1 MSDKELIEK
10 MNKKLNSD
18 SSVKKIPVKIINKE
32 SNEKDDK
39 ELDKDLIDKLNKTE
53 FLADIPEVK
62 VEEKEDCCGN
72 CCDCGCDCEFKEDNE
87 PCDNTCSY
95 DKLKD
100 ELNIEKPL
108 VYNLKYEI
116 GKIKD
121 VYKKFEKSQWQEE
134 IQKIIDKTPLKK
146 FLGCSSRFLCTP
158 FGQMFID
165 ALATNPTY
173 KWNDI
178 IDKRKE
184 FDSFLSFKNDISNVK
199 NAIDTFYKI
208 PIETETEKIKEENK
222 TKNNPY
228 KVFDFEKSKELIN
241 KLDCIDKGV
250 PLTAKPNSII
260 DDLRNNC
267 DTEEIISK
275 IKNEI
280 EKRKKERN
288 KKANEVWYFI
298 KDNVESMEDYM
309 HKYDNQLVTI
319 NELNTLFEKYVDM
332 WNLLK
337 ETI

>member
-10 MNKKLNSD
+10 MNKKLNPD

-39 ELDKDLIDKLNKTE
+39 ELV
-53 FLADIPEVK
+53 DIPQVK

-72 CCDCGCDCEFKEDNE
+72 CCDCGCDCEFKEDDE

-146 FLGCSSRFLCTP
+146 ILGCSSRFLCTP

-199 NAIDTFYKI
+199 NAIDTL
-208 PIETETEKIKEENK
+208 PICGIFNNEKSIETEKIEEKNK

-250 PLTAKPNSII
+250 PFTVKPNSII
-260 DDLRNNC
+260 DELRNSC

-280 EKRKKERN
+280 EKRKEERN
-288 KKANEVWYFI
+288 KKANEVWCFI
-298 KDNVESMEDYM
+298 KDNVESMKDYM
-309 HKYDNQLVTI
+309 HKYDNQIVTI